1 LLSPDIEKNRGGT
14 ERCDGEDGFGV
25 ADIIGYAATA
35 DSPAKSTV
43 VLDSFINRQTLALEI
58 RCLLATF
65 VSDMPDWR
73 SATTCSRLIF
83 SGALPILRPSN
94 FARLIPACTRSTI
107 SDRSS
112 SAVAP
117 IIVNMARPSGLTS
130 ICAKDHGFH
139 KPSKANE
146 AAFDGAVDEI
156 AKVSA
161 RLLRPLE
168 TTATPKSREE
178 EAAKARASAAER
190 FGT

>member
-83 SGALPILRPSN
+83 SGALPILRPPISRAS
-94 FARLIPACTRSTI
+94 FLPARARQ
-107 SDRSS
+107 
-112 SAVAP
+112 SATVR
-117 IIVNMARPSGLTS
+117 VRQSRQLLLTWRARAASLQFVRKIT
-130 ICAKDHGFH
+130 GFH